1 MEVQEVLAERT
12 EEAELDAQ
20 PPVVLQIRVEE
31 LVHFGHP
38 LCCSEEAHQREWR
51 VHVVKVSGSR
61 MVKDAVLLVK
71 RRAVREQE
79 ARKRLQQQGKDSSE
93 AITLSSSDEETE
105 EVADEAGT
113 FSFALDDDKIFFGRE
128 AKDAKELAASFA

>member
-1 MEVQEVLAERT
+1 MLAERT

-31 LVHFGHP
+31 LVHFAHDP
-38 LCCSEEAHQREWR
+38 SPCCSEGAHQREWR
-51 VHVVKVSGSR
+51 VHAVKVSGSR

-79 ARKRLQQQGKDSSE
+79 ARNGKS
-93 AITLSSSDEETE
+93 
-105 EVADEAGT
+105 
-113 FSFALDDDKIFFGRE
+113 
-128 AKDAKELAASFA
+128 LACVV

>member
-1 MEVQEVLAERT
+1 MLAERT
-12 EEAELDAQ
+12 EEAELDAE

-38 LCCSEEAHQREWR
+38 MCCSEEAHQREWR

-61 MVKDAVLLVK
+61 MVIDAVLLVK

-79 ARKRLQQQGKDSSE
+79 ACNGNS
-93 AITLSSSDEETE
+93 
-105 EVADEAGT
+105 
-113 FSFALDDDKIFFGRE
+113 
-128 AKDAKELAASFA
+128 LAASIFPQSMVERRHKCRIHSPAIKRD